1 MKALSAGLTFVSVS
15 TVFAL
20 LLGIACGGLGPRT
33 AMLSLVLGGL
43 FAIAAY
49 LGTANP
55 EMNQYGSTNVP
66 RYNRIWLWGLGACFV
81 MFAARSFLW
90 LLYIDGPELRIQS
103 PNNLGDLA
111 LHITYIKHFA
121 SGVALWPDNPIYA
134 FSKLRYPAGIDLF
147 NALLCLVDVDL
158 IRGLIWVGVLAS
170 VATFYAFYRWGG
182 GFTIAGF
189 LFNGGLFGF
198 EFLRTFQFQDFQGKN
213 YVAWKSIPLAMFV
226 TQRGLLYAIPAGLL
240 LLWHWRQKFF
250 RNNTQVRQSDGL
262 VPWRDRQRGP
272 LPFWIELSLYASMPL
287 FHMHT
292 FIALSIVLI
301 FLFVFGDPA
310 RRRHTI
316 TLVASAFI
324 PATFFVSP

>member
-20 LLGIACGGLGPRT
+20 LLGIACGGLGTRT
-33 AMLSLVLGGL
+33 AMLSLVLGGG

-49 LGTANP
+49 LGTAKP
-55 EMNQYGSTNVP
+55 EKIADQSVSTNSAL
-66 RYNRIWLWGLGACFV
+66 YDRIWLWGLGACFV

-158 IRGLIWVGVLAS
+158 IRGLVWVGVLAS
-170 VATFYAFYRWGG
+170 VATLYAFYRWGG
-182 GFTIAGF
+182 GFAIAGF

-226 TQRGLLYAIPAGLL
+226 TQRGL
-240 LLWHWRQKFF
+240 
-250 RNNTQVRQSDGL
+250 
-262 VPWRDRQRGP
+262 
-272 LPFWIELSLYASMPL
+272 
-287 FHMHT
+287 
-292 FIALSIVLI
+292 
-301 FLFVFGDPA
+301 
-310 RRRHTI
+310 
-316 TLVASAFI
+316 
-324 PATFFVSP
+324 